1 MRLAYSISLR
11 ISLTNRWS
19 FIFPTVSNLHLAGA
33 PLKSRLPDPEP
44 SHVLAVVVSNV
55 KHDAVVSQVRTRVL
69 THIDPDPHSPSPLAK
84 AAEPVSAIQTW
95 GRITPVDRKR
105 EPHQLVSIQEAARRL
120 GVTQERVRQLA
131 RSGVLES
138 YQLDGWDKVFL
149 LRDEVDGYLA
159 WKEKEKG

>member
-1 MRLAYSISLR
+1 M
-11 ISLTNRWS
+11 
-19 FIFPTVSNLHLAGA
+19 
-33 PLKSRLPDPEP
+33 
-44 SHVLAVVVSNV
+44 
-55 KHDAVVSQVRTRVL
+55 
-69 THIDPDPHSPSPLAK
+69 
-84 AAEPVSAIQTW
+84 
-95 GRITPVDRKR
+95 DRKR